1 MPSSS
6 CVHRYPDHPRLAV
19 ACIVWNGPKVL
30 MVKRKNPP
38 ARGTWAPPGG
48 SVRLGETCFDAV
60 RREVLEETGIEVRP
74 IKTLTHV
81 DAIYRDD
88 DSTIR
93 YHYVILYIEA
103 EHTGGEQRPGDDAED
118 VRWFTLQKLEGLN
131 VENETLRI
139 LRSIRRE

>member
-1 MPSSS
+1 M
-6 CVHRYPDHPRLAV
+6 
-19 ACIVWNGPKVL
+19 
-30 MVKRKNPP
+30 
-38 ARGTWAPPGG
+38 
-48 SVRLGETCFDAV
+48 RLGETCFDAV

-103 EHTGGEQRPGDDAED
+103 EHTGGEQMPGDDAED
-118 VRWFTLQKLEGLN
+118 ARWFTLQKLEGLN
-131 VENETLRI
+131 LENETLRI
-139 LRSIRRE
+139 LRSIRRK